1 VINRPITLLI
11 FDYPINWSL
20 TCLVFYKVVCFV
32 FNFSNIFVSVFSLL
46 KPKQTKMNKTGST
59 ICLVLLHIYLSI
71 VLTIS
76 APESAIVTQ
85 VPGFNG
91 TIPSKHH
98 AG

>member
-1 VINRPITLLI
+1 VSNRPITLLI
-11 FDYPINWSL
+11 SDYPINWSL
-20 TCLVFYKVVCFV
+20 TCLVFDKVVFL
-32 FNFSNIFVSVFSLL
+32 FSILIIFVSVFSVL
-46 KPKQTKMNKTGST
+46 KPKQTRMNKTGST

-91 TIPSKHH
+91 TIPSKHY